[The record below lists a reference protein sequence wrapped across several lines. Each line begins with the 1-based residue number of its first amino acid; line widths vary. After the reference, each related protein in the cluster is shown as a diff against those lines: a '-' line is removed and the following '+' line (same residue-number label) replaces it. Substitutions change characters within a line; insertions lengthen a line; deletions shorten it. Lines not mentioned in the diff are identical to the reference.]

1 MSLSFFIARR
11 YLVSTRKQNF
21 INIISLLAV
30 VGVAF
35 CTAALIIILSVFNGL
50 GELLRSLNNTFDPEI
65 KIEASLGKSFV
76 VSDSLLQAVQK
87 TPGVKIVTEV
97 IEDYAY
103 VRYRDATHIVT
114 LKGVGDNFLDQNR
127 IPKSNIVQGNLL
139 FKKGNARFAVVGQG
153 ISNILSLAVED
164 PMFAIQVYYI
174 KNLKSGVTDP
184 SSMYTH
190 LSIAPGGVFTSSL
203 QTIDDNYILVP
214 LDFSKEL
221 LNYGNK
227 RTSLEI
233 KVNDNTTVNEVADL
247 LQARLGEKFQVL
259 NQEKQHKDLY
269 RLLKMEKLFTLMG
282 FTLLLGIASIN
293 IFFSL
298 MMLAIDKKKDI
309 SILSSLGASST
320 LIKNI
325 FHYEGLLIALSGT
338 IIGTLVGGAFCLIQ
352 QRYGLVSMGM
362 ENAVMPGYPVQI
374 IWTDFAITIGA
385 VFAITML
392 ISARPASI
400 AAQFGAPK
408 NL

>member
-65 KIEASLGKSFV
+65 KIEASRGKSFI
-76 VSDSLLQAVQK
+76 VSDSLLQVVQK

-127 IPKSNIVQGNLL
+127 IPKSNVVQGDLL

-174 KNLKSGVTDP
+174 KNLKSAGTDP
-184 SSMYTH
+184 GSMYTH

-233 KVNDNTTVNEVADL
+233 KVNDNITVNEVADL
-247 LQARLGEKFQVL
+247 LQVRLGETFQVL

-309 SILSSLGASST
+309 SILSALGASST

-338 IIGTLVGGAFCLIQ
+338 IIGTLVGGLFCLIQ